1 MKFHKIILTV
11 IGHML
16 SHYFAKAIT
25 FVTQVFVTGAM
36 LIVIATQIFSRK
48 AK

>member
-16 SHYFAKAIT
+16 SHYFAKAVT
-25 FVTQVFVTGAM
+25 FVTQMFVTSAM
-36 LIVIATQIFSRK
+36 LIVTATQIFSIR